1 MWLAASLSKVVWLDC
16 FRLCLVCSVTCSAA
30 FFSYRSLTNSYK
42 VLLKIL
48 KGEKNSPSPMFCHLL
63 VNVCARAKFMPT
75 LHLCIIIIPSTYVA
89 PQIDFFPFGGVGCR
103 PPRTCCRLS
112 TDLLSRLTFSSSL
125 FSKSSTA
132 GWKWSQKKHYSG
144 FPKIWNW
151 DSASLAF
158 LSLPSFATLTEIW
171 PEKPWWKR
179 QGEAIAEI
187 AN

>member
-1 MWLAASLSKVVWLDC
+1 MCKVHANTASLHHHHPQ
-16 FRLCLVCSVTCSAA
+16 
-30 FFSYRSLTNSYK
+30 YIHGPTN
-42 VLLKIL
+42 
-48 KGEKNSPSPMFCHLL
+48 
-63 VNVCARAKFMPT
+63 
-75 LHLCIIIIPSTYVA
+75 
-89 PQIDFFPFGGVGCR
+89 IDFFPFGGVGCR

-158 LSLPSFATLTEIW
+158 LSLFSFATLTEIW
-171 PEKPWWKR
+171 PGKRKR
-179 QGEAIAEI
+179 QDGRGKVKQLQKLQINASCWASLDVNIYEAVLYRARLLVHLTQYCLHCPAAFPKLLDRKFSQLFLEI
-187 AN
+187 SGIEPKK